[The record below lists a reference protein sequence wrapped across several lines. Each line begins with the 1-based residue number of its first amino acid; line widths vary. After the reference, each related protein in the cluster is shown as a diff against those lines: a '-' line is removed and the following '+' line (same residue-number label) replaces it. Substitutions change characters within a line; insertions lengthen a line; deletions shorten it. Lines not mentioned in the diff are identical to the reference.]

1 MTADAPA
8 KGTVPHSVTIQ
19 QGEPI
24 RVDPTQD
31 VLDNSRFTED
41 AGGEDNGEGVVQA
54 GGDRRTQKDETKD
67 NLKARF
73 KVTAKADTANC
84 SSAGEGPRCPAVC
97 KDNEE
102 DALKRRR

>member
-1 MTADAPA
+1 MSP
-8 KGTVPHSVTIQ
+8 
-19 QGEPI
+19 

-54 GGDRRTQKDETKD
+54 GGDCRTQKDETKD

-84 SSAGEGPRCPAVC
+84 SSAGEGPHCPAVC